1 MERYMKKIRNRFIFI
16 FAGVCIVIFTMFL
29 PHIYFKKMDEKN
41 YQTRK
46 YMEQITFALDT
57 DVRNIEA
64 VRELHRLLGSP
75 FQIDVYEAGELVTE
89 KKSFSKN
96 NHLKNEAQGLKTVRK
111 KVEKD
116 ILILSYDEKFR
127 KAVQVIYQPENYNRI
142 EYIKSLCTKKGEQ
155 KIEKEM
161 RQFIEYLGM
170 NVIEDWTF
178 FSDWSDFTEDGNSE
192 YNYQKIREEDIS
204 DNFKWELQSSRCKLR
219 LVAKPEKT
227 GVRYYFEINY
237 Y

>member
-1 MERYMKKIRNRFIFI
+1 MKKIRNSVIFI
-16 FAGVCIVIFTMFL
+16 FAGVCIVIFAMFL
-29 PHIYFKKMDEKN
+29 PRIYFKRIDEKN

-46 YMEQITFALDT
+46 YMEQITFALNT

-75 FQIDVYEAGELVTE
+75 FQVDVDEAGELVTE

-96 NHLKNEAQGLKTVRK
+96 NYLQNGAQGLKTVRK
-111 KVEKD
+111 KVKKD
-116 ILILSYDEKFR
+116 ILVLSYDEKLK
-127 KAVQVIYQPENYNRI
+127 KAVQILYQPENYNRI
-142 EYIKSLCTKKGEQ
+142 EYIQSLCTKKGGQ

-170 NVIEDWTF
+170 NVIEDWSF
-178 FSDWSDFTEDGNSE
+178 FSDWSSITEDANSE
-192 YNYQKIREEDIS
+192 YSNQKIRKKDIS
-204 DNFKWELQSSRCKLR
+204 DNFQWELQSSLCKLR
-219 LVAKPEKT
+219 LVVKPEKT